1 MRKTLTYTVTDSGRD
16 QGKTF
21 LITEMS
27 AADAEDWALRAF
39 FALMNSGIDIPDE
52 VADMGFAGIA
62 TVGLK
67 ALGKVEY
74 AKAKPLFDDMM
85 TCVQVVPD
93 PGKPNVVR
101 QLDRYRHRRSNDPAE
116 TEIGGVQTAHR
127 FFSRRRPV
135 DYGPEQD
142 GPGGLIEYRNVPKLI
157 GAALSHKVATLREL
171 QEYYSLEDVYNMLE
185 VINVDIYN
193 QNLLIKKDSK

>member
-1 MRKTLTYTVTDSGRD
+1 MRKTLTYTVTDEGRD

-62 TVGLK
+62 SIGLK

-74 AKAKPLFDDMM
+74 SKAKPLFEDMM
-85 TCVQVVPD
+85 DCVRIVPD

-101 QLDRYRHRRSNDPAE
+101 A
-116 TEIGGVQTAHR
+116 
-127 FFSRRRPV
+127 
-135 DYGPEQD
+135 
-142 GPGGLIEYRNVPKLI
+142 LIDTDIEE
-157 GAALSHKVATLREL
+157 VATRLKLR
-171 QEYYSLEDVYNMLE
+171 SE
-185 VINVDIYN
+185 VFKLHTDFLAPAAVSTTDPNTAAMTA
-193 QNLLIKKDSK
+193 

>member
-16 QGKTF
+16 QGKAF

-101 QLDRYRHRRSNDPAE
+101 SLIDTDIEEVTTRLKLRSEVFKLHTDFLAAAAPS
-116 TEIGGVQTAHR
+116 ITAP
-127 FFSRRRPV
+127 SKT
-135 DYGPEQD
+135 DQ
-142 GPGGLIEYRNVPKLI
+142 
-157 GAALSHKVATLREL
+157 AA
-171 QEYYSLEDVYNMLE
+171 
-185 VINVDIYN
+185 
-193 QNLLIKKDSK
+193 